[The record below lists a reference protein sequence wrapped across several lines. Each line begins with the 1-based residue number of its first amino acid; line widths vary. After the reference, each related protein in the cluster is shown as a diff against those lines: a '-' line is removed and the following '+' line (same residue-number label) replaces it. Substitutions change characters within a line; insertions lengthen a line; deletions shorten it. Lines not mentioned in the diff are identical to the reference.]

1 MRPTL
6 NRAILAALVLHG
18 CASAPPESRFD
29 AVADVKQVMAGIL
42 EPAAEVYWD
51 AVGTIIDTAG
61 VQEIAPRTDAEWTV
75 VRHAALV
82 IAESG
87 NLLNL
92 EGRIRDRDRWI
103 ALSRALVDAGRVAL
117 GAAERQDARA
127 VFDAGGR
134 VYEACTACHAA
145 YALET
150 LRPSDTRTD
159 R

>member
-1 MRPTL
+1 M
-6 NRAILAALVLHG
+6 LALLG
-18 CASAPPESRFD
+18 CAPDQPDTRFD
-29 AVADVKQVMAGIL
+29 AVADVKQVMTGIL

-51 AVGTIIDTAG
+51 AVGTIMDTTG
-61 VQEIAPRTDAEWTV
+61 VHEIAPRTEEEWTA

-92 EGRIRDRDRWI
+92 EGRIRDRDRWVT
-103 ALSRALVDAGRVAL
+103 LSRALTDAGREAL
-117 GAAERQDARA
+117 AAAERQDTRA

-150 LRPSDTRTD
+150 LRPSDTRADTAK
-159 R
+159 